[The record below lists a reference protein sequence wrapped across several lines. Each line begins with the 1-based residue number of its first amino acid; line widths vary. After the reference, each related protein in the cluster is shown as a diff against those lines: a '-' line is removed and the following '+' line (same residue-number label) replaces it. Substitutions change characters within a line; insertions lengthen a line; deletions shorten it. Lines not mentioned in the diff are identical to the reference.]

1 MIIESKIIAVIL
13 FGLGTFFLLCGLMV
27 LSGIRKIYNED
38 NEDRVLFGVALI
50 ISLVLGYSLI
60 IGGIQLWQI

>member
-1 MIIESKIIAVIL
+1 MIESKVIAVIL
-13 FGLGTFFLLCGLMV
+13 FGLGTSFLLCGLMV
-27 LSGIRKIYNED
+27 LSGVRKIDKED
-38 NEDRVLFGVALI
+38 MFLFGVALI

>member
-1 MIIESKIIAVIL
+1 MIESKIIAVIL

-27 LSGIRKIYNED
+27 LSGVRKMDKED
-38 NEDRVLFGVALI
+38 KEERVLFGVGLI
-50 ISLVLGYSLI
+50 LSLVLGYSLI

>member
-1 MIIESKIIAVIL
+1 MIESKIIAVIG

-27 LSGIRKIYNED
+27 LSGVRKIYKED
-38 NEDRVLFGVALI
+38 MVLFGVALLL
-50 ISLVLGYSLI
+50 SLVLGYSLI

>member
-27 LSGIRKIYNED
+27 LSGVRKIDKED
-38 NEDRVLFGVALI
+38 MFLFGVALL

>member
-27 LSGIRKIYNED
+27 LSGVRKIDKED
-38 NEDRVLFGVALI
+38 IFLFGVALI

>member
-1 MIIESKIIAVIL
+1 MIESKVIAVIL
-13 FGLGTFFLLCGLMV
+13 SVLGTFFLLCGLMV
-27 LSGIRKIYNED
+27 LSGVRKIDKED
-38 NEDRVLFGVALI
+38 MVLFVVSLL

>member
-1 MIIESKIIAVIL
+1 MIIESKVITVVMFI
-13 FGLGTFFLLCGLMV
+13 FGAFLLLCGLMV
-27 LSGIRKIYNED
+27 LLGIRNVDKG
-38 NEDRVLFGVALI
+38 DRLYVAAAII